1 MEKTRGRKSRATV
14 PLNVGFGR
22 RLNSVVFAQIIYGIG
37 LVFDMVGMLILL
49 KAALLY
55 YVIGER
61 NSLLLI
67 RTHF

>member
-1 MEKTRGRKSRATV
+1 MEKTRGQKSHATV
-14 PLNVGFGR
+14 PLNVGR

>member
-1 MEKTRGRKSRATV
+1 
-14 PLNVGFGR
+14 
-22 RLNSVVFAQIIYGIG
+22 VVFAQIIYGIG